1 MMMRFIQELQKLEV
15 AEEDEEAE
23 EEVTSIAM
31 DLVQEVQIETTTDQ

>member
-31 DLVQEVQIETTTDQ
+31 DLVQEVQIETTTD